1 MGSAQKKLAVW
12 LWGPDPSDRRLL
24 AKLDVTLLPYFS
36 LIWFLFGVT
45 RASYS
50 SAYISGMKEALNFQG
65 KDYNYMNT
73 AYLVVYAVFQMPG
86 TSLLT
91 IARPKYDESFM
102 ASDFVERVRGW
113 IFGHRIVSISLSFG
127 SLHQQTAEPPN
138 GTSNADWLQSVGAQF
153 ILGSWYKKSEL
164 GMRTAVFC
172 IFGHIGTMA
181 GGWIQAG
188 LLHTLQGR
196 GGLPA
201 WKWIFIIVSVMTIP
215 VALFGWVFIPDLP
228 EHRSAW
234 YLTAEQREHAFIRLG
249 APLKQT
255 WDLSVFRR
263 VLLSWQFWLLPFLFM
278 LYSVCVQML
287 QNNVMAYWMASR
299 GYSTIQQNNY
309 PTAIYAAAIFGTIVY
324 AIISDKIQSRWEVS
338 VPIGLTFIIGS
349 AILVSEPSTD
359 AGYFVAFYLSGT
371 TFAVQ
376 AIWYSWLAD
385 VTSHDVQLRAITT
398 GFMNSFDF
406 AFVAWWPLVFFP
418 VTDAPNFHKGYVASL
433 VTGALTLPFIG
444 LIAYLEK
451 RDTNRGLIKRV
462 PVDDSLAEEDQRLR
476 EDEPSQNK
484 SSDAPVNTRTAEV
497 DV

>member
-91 IARPKYDESFM
+91 IARPKYV
-102 ASDFVERVRGW
+102 FVAANLTWSVLTLITYRMSHSWQV
-113 IFGHRIVSISLSFG
+113 IL
-127 SLHQQTAEPPN
+127 L
-138 GTSNADWLQSVGAQF
+138 NAFEGGFSAIAYVGAQF